1 MAESSV
7 NPYLVTADHAMH
19 SDAELRDSKS
29 AFHTDGIL
37 PRSFKNHRSWWFG
50 GKPKVDFPAFIKL
63 SQIGWK
69 QILYDPGTKK
79 KIPHNWAT
87 GELRSPI
94 SAHSNN
100 IWKITLEFLKTESID
115 NDMESVKKQK
125 KAYNAQQMSTY
136 DNEEIERELDGEL
149 NLQRVKQ
156 ATKSLDN
163 LTEYHKE
170 TRKHLDSRKGA
181 QNRQE
186 DFQIEEDALAEKDRE
201 ERQALDAEIDAL
213 RVHNKQKATD
223 KQFAQDQALAQ
234 QIQQEEENERIK
246 KRRDAAAKRAVQA
259 DAFPVDEDSDSNTYD
274 SEDNNSAPH
283 TTQFS
288 ERTHA
293 PPAHAPPHSP
303 EDTAHAT
310 KLQNAIRNRLARKQ
324 LADLATARAE
334 KKGATKLQALARG
347 VQERKRQQ
355 LEKEGL
361 ATSSTVETQFRN
373 PSEQQQAQT
382 PPRNGM
388 HASKREK
395 LKSMLDTLHPPHPT
409 AASPLASKPRQEH
422 TLTLPPGFLEP
433 LAPRQHPQ
441 SSQETSSQRVNV
453 VRGQG
458 RGWNPGIEPLQNNA
472 ERAAAQAA
480 QEHQERL
487 DKMGNGYYP

>member
-1 MAESSV
+1 M
-7 NPYLVTADHAMH
+7 
-19 SDAELRDSKS
+19 
-29 AFHTDGIL
+29 
-37 PRSFKNHRSWWFG
+37 
-50 GKPKVDFPAFIKL
+50 
-63 SQIGWK
+63 
-69 QILYDPGTKK
+69 
-79 KIPHNWAT
+79 
-87 GELRSPI
+87 
-94 SAHSNN
+94 
-100 IWKITLEFLKTESID
+100 
-115 NDMESVKKQK
+115 
-125 KAYNAQQMSTY
+125 
-136 DNEEIERELDGEL
+136 
-149 NLQRVKQ
+149 
-156 ATKSLDN
+156 
-163 LTEYHKE
+163 
-170 TRKHLDSRKGA
+170 
-181 QNRQE
+181 
-186 DFQIEEDALAEKDRE
+186 AEKDRE
-201 ERQALDAEIDAL
+201 EQQALDAEIDAQFA
-213 RVHNKQKATD
+213 RNQQEAQQAVKVATD
-223 KQFAQDQALAQ
+223 RQLIQDEQFA
-234 QIQQEEENERIK
+234 K
-246 KRRDAAAKRAVQA
+246 KMQKEDDARNRTIRRDAAVKREVARKQA
-259 DAFPVDEDSDSNTYD
+259 EETDVARQQAQGASDDLEDSEN
-274 SEDNNSAPH
+274 EEFEPH
-283 TTQFS
+283 TIQYS
-288 ERTHA
+288 ERPHA
-293 PPAHAPPHSP
+293 PQAHAPPHSP
-303 EDTAHAT
+303 EDTAHAA

-422 TLTLPPGFLEP
+422 ALTLPPGFLEP